1 MGFKVRSFLFA
12 IVGGTVLGFLA
23 GYWVVLRDPTGVGA
37 SILAFPAILG
47 VMIGTIL
54 LWAISFAL
62 WATSR
67 KSAPYLVVSSLI
79 MPIAFVVS
87 PTLLRSCL

>member
-1 MGFKVRSFLFA
+1 MGFKVRSFLIA

-62 WATSR
+62 WGDLSKVKHPISSFHR
-67 KSAPYLVVSSLI
+67 SLCLSHLSFLLPY
-79 MPIAFVVS
+79 
-87 PTLLRSCL
+87 